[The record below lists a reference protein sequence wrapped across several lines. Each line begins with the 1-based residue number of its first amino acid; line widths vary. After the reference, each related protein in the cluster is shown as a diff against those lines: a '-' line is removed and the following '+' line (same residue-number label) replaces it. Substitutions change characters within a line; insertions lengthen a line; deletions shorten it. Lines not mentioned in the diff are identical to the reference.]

1 MLGISQIKWLWMIG
15 VLAMVASMACKPAEA
30 TLNDRQRSYQQYLS
44 QRHALMADDS
54 ALYFDH
60 EMQLNEKEKQLNNR
74 LADLQQSMIEDYKAN
89 HFFPPARNFYQ
100 SKDHI
105 EGTELFDIL
114 RKMPKG
120 GILHLHLSAMGD
132 ATWLIE
138 RAINTPEMHVY
149 WQEESDD
156 FTKGQLHAYHPGQ
169 APTGF
174 FPAADL
180 DARVMNFRD
189 SLRSFITFDE
199 KIDRDSV
206 DIWGNFED
214 IFQRI
219 DGFVMYKPVWVDH
232 LVHGLNI
239 LIGDN
244 IQHAELRVPFFNT
257 LYELDRPANITAMA
271 EYVET
276 LVEVKRL
283 IEKIDPEFTLNI
295 IHANLRFFDEETI
308 WQDIQ
313 FTHQNRAKYPEWVRG
328 YDLVAEEDAGNA
340 TLYHANNFLKL
351 DSLERVSGTSLPLYL
366 HDGESDWASVD
377 NLYDAVL
384 LGTRRIGHGFNLFRF
399 PKLLD
404 LVREKNICMEI
415 NPLSNQILGYVRDLR
430 IHPASTYLRRG
441 IDCTIS
447 SDDPLI
453 FDYQGL
459 SYDYWSIFL
468 AWELDLAA
476 LKKLSRN
483 SITHSAMT
491 EDEKIK
497 ALAVWEKRWEH
508 FVTSN

>member
-1 MLGISQIKWLWMIG
+1 MPAISQVKYLCIIG
-15 VLAMVASMACKPAEA
+15 LLAVIGILACKPTEVAQTNAALTYE
-30 TLNDRQRSYQQYLS
+30 DYLA
-44 QRHALMADDS
+44 QRHRLMASDS

-60 EMQLNEKEKQLNNR
+60 EVQLNEKESKLNEKL
-74 LADLQQSMIEDYKAN
+74 LALQRSMIADYKAN

-100 SKDHI
+100 SKAHI
-105 EGTELFDIL
+105 EGTRLFNIL

-132 ATWLIE
+132 ANWLID

-149 WQEESDD
+149 WQEDNAD
-156 FTKGQLHAYHPGQ
+156 FIKGELYAYPGDA
-169 APTGF
+169 APGGF

-180 DARVMNFRD
+180 NDRVTNFRD

-199 KIDRDSV
+199 NIDRDSV
-206 DIWGNFED
+206 DIWSEFEH

-232 LVHGLNI
+232 LVHGLQI
-239 LIGDN
+239 LTEDN

-257 LYELDRPANITAMA
+257 LYELDKPVNITAMA

-276 LVEVKRL
+276 LVEAKQR
-283 IEKIDPEFTLNI
+283 IEKIDPDFTLNI

-313 FTHQNRAKYPEWVRG
+313 FTHQNRVKYPEWVRG
-328 YDLVAEEDAGNA
+328 YDLVAEEDAGNP

-351 DSLERVSGTSLPLYL
+351 DSLERTTGTSLPLYL

-476 LKKLSRN
+476 LKKLSKN

-497 ALAVWEKRWEH
+497 ALGVWQRRWDAW
-508 FVTSN
+508 VIDN